1 MAWLSALF
9 LLLLAVLTGW
19 IPLLGPLALGFFA
32 ARSTPGPRAVLVA
45 LPGLTVIVAGW
56 LTLRAAEQTA
66 ERYGLSAWLWTA
78 VSWLISPLGT
88 WLGRPLTQLIGESSA
103 QMFALLIA
111 APLLVG
117 LLAGALTRRR

>member
-32 ARSTPGPRAVLVA
+32 ARSTPGPRALLVA
-45 LPGLTVIVAGW
+45 LPGVLVIALGW
-56 LTLRAAEQTA
+56 LALRAAE
-66 ERYGLSAWLWTA
+66 RYGVSAWIWTA

-88 WLGRPLTQLIGESSA
+88 WLGRPLTHLIGESSV
-103 QMFALLIA
+103 QTFALLIA
-111 APLLVG
+111 APLVVG